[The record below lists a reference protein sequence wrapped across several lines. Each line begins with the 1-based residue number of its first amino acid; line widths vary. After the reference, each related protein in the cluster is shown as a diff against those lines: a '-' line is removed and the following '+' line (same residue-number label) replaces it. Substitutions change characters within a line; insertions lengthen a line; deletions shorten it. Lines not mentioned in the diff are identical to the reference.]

1 MDTNSKLLE
10 REDIQYLKSLI
21 EEEEEECAGRIT
33 DIVVKFGIVNPSSN
47 SELL

>member
-1 MDTNSKLLE
+1 MYTNSKLLE

-21 EEEEEECAGRIT
+21 EEEECAGRIT
-33 DIVVKFGIVNPSSN
+33 DIVLKFGIVNPSSN